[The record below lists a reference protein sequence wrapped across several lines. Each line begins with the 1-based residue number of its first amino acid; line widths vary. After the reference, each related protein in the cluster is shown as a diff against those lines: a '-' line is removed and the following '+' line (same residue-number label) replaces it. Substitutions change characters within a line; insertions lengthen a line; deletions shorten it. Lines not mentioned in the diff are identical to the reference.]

1 MKILVTGA
9 TGRIGANLVT
19 RLLDAGHSIR
29 SFVYPG
35 DASRARKL
43 DAYDDVETVFGDLRN
58 PEDVSRA
65 VAGVDA
71 IYHLAAAFQGPF
83 NNRQYLDI
91 NAMGTLNILESI
103 RERCPNLHRFVYAS
117 TEGVYWDARV
127 NGRYFEEP
135 ITEDMTG
142 EYPNMAYLM
151 TKWLGEELALVYHYQ
166 YGVPAC
172 AMRFSTV
179 IEPSEFLNE
188 AGLPRLFLYSAT
200 YETYRDP
207 KSYQVDNMPGNDKG
221 DPDVKAMI
229 ENLIGGWD
237 GEEKLLLSLNPN
249 GVPYRQHFGDVRDI
263 ADGLALALQ
272 QDEAVGEAFNL
283 AGAAIFD
290 WSELVPPLAE
300 RYNLPYVEARVPFM
314 NYFELDLTKIKTKLG
329 FQPRHNFDSILATAE
344 AIRRGDATDVIPT
357 GVMFGEAEG

>member
-1 MKILVTGA
+1 MKILVTGG

-19 RLLDAGHSIR
+19 RLLDAGHAVR
-29 SFVYPG
+29 SFVYPA

-43 DAYDDVETVFGDLRN
+43 DAFDGVETVFGDLRN
-58 PEDVSRA
+58 PADVNRA

-83 NNRQYLDI
+83 DTRQYLDI
-91 NAMGTLNILESI
+91 NAMGTLNLLESV
-103 RERCPNLHRFVYAS
+103 RELCPNLQRFVYAS

-127 NGRYFEEP
+127 NGRYFEQP
-135 ITEDMTG
+135 ISEDMIG
-142 EYPNMAYLM
+142 EYPNMPYLM
-151 TKWLGEELALVYHYQ
+151 TKRLGEELALVYHHQ

-188 AGLPRLFLYSAT
+188 AGLPKLFLYSAT
-200 YETYRDP
+200 YKTYHDP
-207 KSYQVDNMPGNDKG
+207 KSYQMDNMPGEDRVN
-221 DPDVKAMI
+221 PDVQAMI
-229 ENLIGGWD
+229 ADLVGGWD

-263 ADGLALALQ
+263 AAGLALALD
-272 QDEAVGEAFNL
+272 QDAAVGEAFNL

-290 WSELVPPLAE
+290 WGEIVPRLAE
-300 RYNLPYVEARVPFM
+300 RYNLPYAEARIPFM
-314 NYFELDLTKIKTKLG
+314 NYFELDLSKIKTMLG
-329 FQPRHNFDSILATAE
+329 FQPRHDFDSILATAE
-344 AIRRGDATDVIPT
+344 ALRRGEETDVIPT
-357 GVMFGEAEG
+357 GVMFGEA

>member
-1 MKILVTGA
+1 MKILVTGG
-9 TGRIGANLVT
+9 TGRIGANLVV

-29 SFVYPG
+29 SFVYPA

-43 DAYDDVETVFGDLRN
+43 DAYDGVETVYGDLRN
-58 PEDVSRA
+58 PEDVNKA

-103 RERCPNLHRFVYAS
+103 RELCPNLHRFVYAS
-117 TEGVYWDARV
+117 TEGVYWDARI
-127 NGRYFEEP
+127 NGRYFENL
-135 ITEDMTG
+135 ITEDMVG
-142 EYPNMAYLM
+142 KYPNMPYLM
-151 TKWLGEELALVYHYQ
+151 TKWLGEELAMVYHYQ
-166 YGVPAC
+166 YGVPTC

-188 AGLPRLFLYSAT
+188 AGLPRHFLYSAAHAT
-200 YETYRDP
+200 YSSSA
-207 KSYQVDNMPGNDKG
+207 SYEMRGISDKN
-221 DPDVKAMI
+221 DPDVQTMLGRLLAS
-229 ENLIGGWD
+229 WD

-263 ADGLALALQ
+263 ADGLALAIER
-272 QDEAVGEAFNL
+272 DEAVGEAFNL

-290 WSELVPPLAE
+290 WGELVPMLAE
-300 RYNLPYVEARVPFM
+300 RYKLPYVEARVPFF
-314 NYFELDLTKIKTKLG
+314 NYFELDLAKIKTKLG
-329 FQPRHNFDSILATAE
+329 FQPRHDFDSILTTAE
-344 AIRRGDATDVIPT
+344 AIRGGEASDVIPT
-357 GVMFGEAEG
+357 GVMFGEA